1 MNSFVFHKL
10 YYCYKLWGHF
20 NPARMP
26 NCGVKLHAE
35 NRLPP
40 PPKKENNKK
49 RSFKYYAWL
58 RVSHSDILGLGWGLV
73 SSRDEYKWKHQ
84 CSRAGAHPMT
94 REQSGCTSTSRPHV
108 VAASTALLFSTSPHA
123 HVAKL
128 CNLISWADVSLQT
141 KCTRTNCFRPLASVY
156 V

>member
-1 MNSFVFHKL
+1 MVNSFVFHKL

-20 NPARMP
+20 NTARMP

-35 NRLPP
+35 NRL

-73 SSRDEYKWKHQ
+73 SSGDEYKWKHQ
-84 CSRAGAHPMT
+84 CSRAGAHPITSRAERMYFN
-94 REQSGCTSTSRPHV
+94 QSPPCGSCEYSTSIFNLSSR
-108 VAASTALLFSTSPHA
+108 TRCKTLQLDLLSRRQP
-123 HVAKL
+123 
-128 CNLISWADVSLQT
+128 ADQMHQD
-141 KCTRTNCFRPLASVY
+141 
-156 V
+156 